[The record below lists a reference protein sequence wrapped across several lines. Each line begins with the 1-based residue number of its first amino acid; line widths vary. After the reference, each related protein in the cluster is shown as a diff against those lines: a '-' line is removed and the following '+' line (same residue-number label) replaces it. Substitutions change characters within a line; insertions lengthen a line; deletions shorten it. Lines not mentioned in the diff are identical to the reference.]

1 MIILIII
8 TVISLLL
15 SFIFDRNKTMSGIKK
30 GILLFLKVLPTL
42 LSVIIIISLV
52 LFLTPDDLLM
62 NYLGYKA
69 GISAYIFA
77 AFIGSISLMPGF
89 IAYPLAGILVKNGV
103 SYPVIAVFITT
114 LMMVGVLTIPLE
126 RKYFGLKVTLVRNA
140 LNFIGALIVGGWIG
154 VFWSLL

>member
-69 GISAYIFA
+69 CISGYIFA
-77 AFIGSISLMPGF
+77 ALIGSISLMPGF

-114 LMMVGVLTIPLE
+114 LMLVGVLTIPLE